1 MISLKDELVRVRRV
15 WDAGMGAAKWAP
27 RRGGGA
33 AAVTGPKG
41 PYSRPLQ
48 GAGALRGVRPAA
60 GRDRWRALPYTV
72 GYCSTFCGEK
82 ESPADGKQK
91 KNVRFCRWGERMGFL
106 LGGDVIK

>member
-1 MISLKDELVRVRRV
+1 MWNAE
-15 WDAGMGAAKWAP
+15 MGAAKWAP

-33 AAVTGPKG
+33 AAVTGPEG
-41 PYSRPLQ
+41 PYSCPRQ

>member
-1 MISLKDELVRVRRV
+1 M
-15 WDAGMGAAKWAP
+15 WNAGMGVAKRAP

-41 PYSRPLQ
+41 PYSRPRQ

-72 GYCSTFCGEK
+72 GYCSTFCGGK

-91 KNVRFCRWGERMGFL
+91 KNVRFGGKDGRMGFL
-106 LGGDVIK
+106 LGGDMIK

>member
-1 MISLKDELVRVRRV
+1 M
-15 WDAGMGAAKWAP
+15 WNAGMGATKWAP

-41 PYSRPLQ
+41 PYSRPRQ

-72 GYCSTFCGEK
+72 GYCSTFCRGK

-91 KNVRFCRWGERMGFL
+91 KNGGFGGRGGGVGFL